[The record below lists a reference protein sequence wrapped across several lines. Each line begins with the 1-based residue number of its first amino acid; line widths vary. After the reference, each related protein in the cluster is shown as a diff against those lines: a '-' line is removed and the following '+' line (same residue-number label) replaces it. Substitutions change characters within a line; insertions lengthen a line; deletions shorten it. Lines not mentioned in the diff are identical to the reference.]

1 MKINRVGFLFFLL
14 IFVCFSCDNSETD
27 FEITNRITGSGSF
40 NFTDYEPFKDK
51 PIEVFYHVPEIST
64 ENSPILIVLAGAGRN
79 AEDLRNEFVE
89 HSNLKGFIVVVP
101 EFLDQFFSG
110 SDGYNLNNMFADG
123 DNPSSATQNPK
134 TEWTSSGIDPI
145 FTYFKSLISNQSE
158 SFDVLG
164 FSAGSQLVQRF
175 LIFDSEA
182 NFNRI
187 VLASAGWY
195 NMPNDTVNFPY
206 GLNLSGVETINKAA
220 FFSKETYIIVG
231 QNDTDPNSFNLR
243 HTAEADLQGNTRFER
258 AQYFYEQCRK
268 LALAGNFQF
277 NWQYKSIY
285 GAGHESAPINSYTA
299 GLLY

>member
-14 IFVCFSCDNSETD
+14 IFVCFSCDNSETEI
-27 FEITNRITGSGSF
+27 EITKRITCTGSY
-40 NFTDYEPFKDK
+40 NFTDNEPNKDK
-51 PIEVFYHVPEIST
+51 NNEVYYKVPEIST

-134 TEWTSSGIDPI
+134 TEWTSSCIDPI

-268 LALAGNFQF
+268 LALTGNFQF
-277 NWQYKSIY
+277 NWQYKSIN
-285 GAGHESAPINSYTA
+285 GAGHESAPITSYTA